1 MAIAVTPIYTFN
13 VFTSIFLCDDSTASS
28 SFMSTVAAR
37 KGYYPNVFLA
47 NRHISEH
54 FYLFISEK
62 VYKHKATL
70 EKRFDLLD

>member
-1 MAIAVTPIYTFN
+1 
-13 VFTSIFLCDDSTASS
+13 
-28 SFMSTVAAR
+28 MSTVAAR
-37 KGYYPNVFLA
+37 KSYYPNVFLA

-70 EKRFDLLD
+70 EKRFDLLG